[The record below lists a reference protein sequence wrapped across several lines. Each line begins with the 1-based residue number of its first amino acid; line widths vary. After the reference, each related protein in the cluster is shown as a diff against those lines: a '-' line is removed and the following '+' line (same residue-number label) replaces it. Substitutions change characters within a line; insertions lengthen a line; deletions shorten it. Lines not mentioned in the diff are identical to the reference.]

1 MSIRLASTRSQI
13 TNTFI
18 SVAEA
23 REARASR
30 SRAALSRSGLEPS
43 RAKPWV
49 WVHRAEPSRANQNA
63 GFLRLD
69 YSSALVADSATVATH
84 CRIVESKQNA
94 SPAQACPKA
103 EAATLSQGLENTAP
117 APACTPTS
125 STPVPV
131 DGKVSSACSND
142 EELMVFCVNR

>member
-1 MSIRLASTRSQI
+1 MGLGSQ
-13 TNTFI
+13 
-18 SVAEA
+18 S
-23 REARASR
+23 
-30 SRAALSRSGLEPS
+30 
-43 RAKPWV
+43 
-49 WVHRAEPSRANQNA
+49 RAEPSRANQNA

-84 CRIVESKQNA
+84 VESEQNA

-103 EAATLSQGLENTAP
+103 EAATLSQGLDEHRP
-117 APACTPTS
+117 PACTPTS